1 MKKVICENAETCER
15 PCDPFGVKHNIE
27 HEKTIFCRKAKCFQ
41 TGKIVKCV
49 EVKTLNEKI

>member
-1 MKKVICENAETCER
+1 MKKEMVICENAEK
-15 PCDPFGVKHNIE
+15 CDKHCGLFGVKHNTV

-49 EVKTLNEKI
+49 KVKNETP